1 MTTFHSL
8 DPRPPEAKEDD
19 LINLNI
25 IQDILEEDISAYA
38 LQNPENLYDQDNQE
52 ILRKLEFSR
61 GLKHHQIVLAPDGFI
76 RWVSSQFPSTL
87 LQDIHNALLGIEIL
101 NDENPYS
108 PLSDTPYGNPTI
120 TDPSES
126 TGSSS

>member
-8 DPRPPEAKEDD
+8 DQRPLTAKKDD

-25 IQDILEEDISAYA
+25 IQDILEESISAYA
-38 LQNPENLYDQDNQE
+38 LENPKNLYDQDNQE

-76 RWVSSQFPSTL
+76 RWISKDFPNPL
-87 LQDIHNALLGIEIL
+87 LLDIHNTLLGNEVL

-108 PLSDTPYGNPTI
+108 PLLDTPYGNQSI
-120 TDPSES
+120 TNPSES
-126 TGSSS
+126 TGSPS

>member
-1 MTTFHSL
+1 MKTFHSL
-8 DPRPPEAKEDD
+8 DLRPPEAKEDD

-25 IQDILEEDISAYA
+25 IQDIPEEDISAYA

-61 GLKHHQIVLAPDGFI
+61 GLKRHLIVLAPDGFI
-76 RWVSSQFPSTL
+76 RWISNQFPSTL
-87 LQDIHNALLGIEIL
+87 LQDIHNALLGIEVL

-108 PLSDTPYGNPTI
+108 TLPDTPYGNPTI

>member
-38 LQNPENLYDQDNQE
+38 LQKPENLYDKDNQE

-61 GLKHHQIVLAPDGFI
+61 GLKRHQIVLAPDGFI
-76 RWVSSQFPSTL
+76 RWISRQFPSTL

-108 PLSDTPYGNPTI
+108 PLPDTPYGNPTI